1 MYALAASAAGVS
13 LLGSAQPALA
23 KIVYTPTDRS
33 IAPGTSYA
41 LDLNHDG
48 TTDFTLVN
56 YFKATTSGGRGTLYA
71 QPRMAGDAIQ
81 GHVKSSALALR
92 GGAIIGD
99 KKSFLPGKAVM
110 AWAFSFVAT
119 YGNGGNWVNVKNR
132 YLGLRFKVD
141 GKIHYGW
148 ARLSVTIFLSNITT
162 ALTGYAYETIP
173 NKPIIAGETKGP
185 EYDRVEQSHSETLTM
200 PAPETASLGLLA
212 TGSRALSIWRRREG
226 DALRS

>member
-1 MYALAASAAGVS
+1 
-13 LLGSAQPALA
+13 
-23 KIVYTPTDRS
+23 
-33 IAPGTSYA
+33 
-41 LDLNHDG
+41 
-48 TTDFTLVN
+48 
-56 YFKATTSGGRGTLYA
+56 
-71 QPRMAGDAIQ
+71 MAGDAIQ

-110 AWAFSFVAT
+110 AWASSFDAT
-119 YGNGGNWVNVKNR
+119 YGNGGNWVNVRNR

-162 ALTGYAYETIP
+162 ALTGYAYETVP

-185 EYDRVEQSHSETLTM
+185 EYDRVEQSHSETSTM

-226 DALRS
+226 ASSGVNPLVLFSGSRLVPTLQKEWPTRAGKGPKRSDSQQSQQSAAAGFPRTTAEKQSCRCRIDIHTPG